1 MTVPVP
7 YSLPVSSSWQLVDW
21 ADKTYTGTADA
32 AGVALITLDQ
42 LPDFERWQLTHMV
55 AGAATTAAPSM
66 RLYLDTVSN
75 GCLRDG
81 TSAGAFD
88 VADWPAGLMVP
99 ARPPTG
105 PRSTSTPPAS
115 CWASAGSSP
124 ATGTPPSS
132 GPSSAPSAAGSASTA
147 ACSTPARRS
156 P

>member
-32 AGVALITLDQ
+32 SGVALITLDQ
-42 LPDFERWQLTHMV
+42 LPDYERWQLTHMV

-66 RLYLDTVSN
+66 RLYLDSVSN

-99 ARPPTG
+99 PGRQLLARWTG
-105 PRSTSTPPAS
+105 CNPGDPVFLTLQANIF
-115 CWASAGSSP
+115 
-124 ATGTPPSS
+124 
-132 GPSSAPSAAGSASTA
+132 
-147 ACSTPARRS
+147 RRS
-156 P
+156 